1 MNLSLSL
8 SYLQHHVL
16 LTEEGEVEAAV
27 GGVDTPLLGLTHV
40 KHGLV
45 QVKVSGNEITCDL
58 IFIRKNEIIK
68 P

>member
-1 MNLSLSL
+1 M
-8 SYLQHHVL
+8 L

>member
-1 MNLSLSL
+1 M
-8 SYLQHHVL
+8 L

-27 GGVDTPLLGLTHV
+27 GGVDTPLLRLTHV

-45 QVKVSGNEITCDL
+45 QIKVSGNEITCDL